1 MKIDWKYQLQQYGVA
16 LVTAISIFAAL
27 SLYIFYRRGYYDLYI
42 ANKAFAGDA
51 AILLLVIFVLG
62 PFSRFFNIFDKY
74 LQSRKEI
81 GITAFFLAL
90 AHSVISLFFLPG
102 KFSLA
107 RYFSGLN
114 WPFIFGLLGILVL
127 IFLFLLSFKRLETWL
142 GDVRWWKLQ
151 NWGLRLTVA
160 LVVLHVFVMKFPGW
174 LKWYQVGSEPGLA
187 RPGLP
192 GASLLLAWLM
202 FFALLIR
209 FAEFGGM
216 KFGRIVSYLSLVFLP
231 LIYLATFW
239 WGGLSVAK
247 VEFCLTRIQV
257 EEAVSKE
264 NKCLVI
270 YESKIYDL
278 TLARK
283 WNLTGHVGKHLC
295 GKEYSREIIE
305 KGPHSVAVMDKFLLT
320 KLCEAK

>member
-1 MKIDWKYQLQQYGVA
+1 MGWKNELRKY
-16 LVTAISIFAAL
+16 FAAF
-27 SLYIFYRRGYYDLYI
+27 SLAAIVFLVLGVYIYFRRGYFDLYI
-42 ANKAFAGDA
+42 ANKVFAGDA
-51 AILLLVIFVLG
+51 AILLSVIFVFG

-74 LQSRKEI
+74 LPLRKEI

-90 AHSVISLFFLPG
+90 AHSLISLFFLPS

-107 RYFSGLN
+107 RYFSGFN
-114 WPFIFGLLGILVL
+114 WPFIFGLLGLLIL
-127 IFLFLLSFKRLETWL
+127 IFLFIISFKRLETWL
-142 GDVRWWKLQ
+142 GDARWWKLQ
-151 NWGLRLTVA
+151 NWGLRLTVS
-160 LVVLHVFVMKFPGW
+160 LVILHVFVMKFPGW
-174 LKWYQVGSEPGLA
+174 IKWYRVGSEPGLA
-187 RPGLP
+187 HPGLP
-192 GASLLLAWLM
+192 GASLLLVWLM

-209 FAEFGGM
+209 FAEFGGL

-247 VEFCLTRIQV
+247 IESCLTRIQV
-257 EEAVSKE
+257 EKTVSKE

-270 YESKIYDL
+270 YEGNIYDL

-283 WNLTGHVGKHLC
+283 WDLSGHVGKHLC
-295 GKEYSREIIE
+295 GKEYSKEVIE
-305 KGPHSVAVMDKFLLT
+305 KGPHLVSVMDKFLLT